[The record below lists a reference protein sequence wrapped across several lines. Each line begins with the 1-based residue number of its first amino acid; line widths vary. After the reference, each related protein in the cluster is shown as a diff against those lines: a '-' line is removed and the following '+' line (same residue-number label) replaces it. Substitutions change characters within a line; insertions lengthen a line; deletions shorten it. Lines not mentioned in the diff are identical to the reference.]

1 MTCNNRRRDV
11 SDPINSTLPQKVTF
25 VVKDQLNIV
34 GDAYG
39 SPDNPT
45 ILLAHGGGQTRHA
58 WGNTAS
64 ALAQKGWY
72 SIAIDSRGHGDSGR
86 HPHGDYRIEAF
97 AEDLCNIAATFNQP
111 PILVGASL
119 GGLSGLI
126 AEGESYLS
134 VFSAIIL
141 VDVAHRHEKK
151 GAKRI
156 ISFMCEHM
164 KEGFANLEEAGEAIA
179 AFLSHRSRPTDLSS
193 LEKNLRRGSDGR
205 YYWHWDPKFMPHA
218 NDIRRNTDFKRFTD
232 AARSLRIPT
241 LLVRGRMSDVV
252 SEDIAKEFLE
262 LVPHAKF
269 IDVQG
274 AGHMISGDL
283 NDIFTDSIISF
294 LSQLQ

>member
-1 MTCNNRRRDV
+1 M
-11 SDPINSTLPQKVTF
+11 SDPINSPLPQKITY
-25 VVKDQLNIV
+25 VVKDQLHIV

-39 SPDNPT
+39 SPDNPA
-45 ILLAHGGGQTRHA
+45 ILFAHGGGQTRHA
-58 WGNTAS
+58 WGNTAM
-64 ALAQKGWY
+64 ALAQQGWY
-72 SIAIDSRGHGDSGR
+72 SIAIDLRGHGDSNW
-86 HPHGDYRIEAF
+86 HPHGDYRIETF
-97 AEDLCNIAATFNQP
+97 ADDLQNIAATFNQP
-111 PILVGASL
+111 PVLVGASL

-126 AEGESYLS
+126 AEGKSYLP

-164 KEGFANLEEAGEAIA
+164 EEGFANLEEAGEAIA

-193 LEKNLRRGSDGR
+193 LEKNLRLSSDGR
-205 YYWHWDPKFMPHA
+205 YYWHWDPKFLPHA
-218 NDIRRNTDFKRFTD
+218 NELRRNTDFKRFTD

-241 LLVRGRMSDVV
+241 LLVRGHMSDVV
-252 SEDIAKEFLE
+252 SKDITKEFLE

-274 AGHMISGDL
+274 AGHMISGDR
-283 NDIFTDSIISF
+283 NDLFSGSIINF
-294 LSQLQ
+294 LKLLRENS

>member
-1 MTCNNRRRDV
+1 M
-11 SDPINSTLPQKVTF
+11 SDSINSPLPQKITY

-45 ILLAHGGGQTRHA
+45 ILFAHGGGQTRYA
-58 WGNTAS
+58 WGNTAL
-64 ALAQKGWY
+64 ALAQQGWY
-72 SIAIDSRGHGDSGR
+72 SIAIDARGHGDSGW
-86 HPHGDYRIEAF
+86 HPQGDYRIETF
-97 AEDLCNIAATFNQP
+97 AEDLRNIAATFNQP
-111 PILVGASL
+111 PVLVGASL

-126 AEGESYLS
+126 AQGESHLS
-134 VFSAIIL
+134 VFSSIIL

-164 KEGFANLEEAGEAIA
+164 EEGFANLEEAGEAIA

-193 LEKNLRRGSDGR
+193 LEKNLRLDSDGR
-205 YYWHWDPKFMPHA
+205 YYWHWDPQFIPHA
-218 NDIRRNTDFKRFTD
+218 NDVRRNKDFKRFTN

-241 LLVRGRMSDVV
+241 LLVRGQMSDVV
-252 SEDIAKEFLE
+252 SKDIAKEFLE
-262 LVPHAKF
+262 LVSHAKF

-274 AGHMISGDL
+274 AGHMIAGDR
-283 NDIFTDSIISF
+283 NDLFSDSIIDF
-294 LSQLQ
+294 LRSLRENS